1 MKSYLYYS
9 LALGLALSLA
19 VLLANVHPASPAAQE
34 DGPEVYVAE
43 VDGEIDGQVT
53 DYLER
58 VISEAEEDDAAA
70 VAIRLD
76 TPGGSLTATQDIVEL
91 ISNAGEVP
99 VVVYVAPH
107 AAQAASA
114 GTFLLMASDVAAMS
128 PGSTTGAA
136 TPVGPGGQDIPGD
149 IGNKATNDA
158 VALITGLA
166 EARDRNAEWAEE
178 AVRDAAS
185 VNAEEALDMD
195 IVEYVEPD
203 LETVLEEADGDAAP
217 TKELTLQTADA
228 TLVDQPQTF
237 SEDWGF
243 SPYLLI
249 IPGILLG
256 LGSIGLVIASVRS
269 HQQEISTGRE
279 GMIGKIGEV
288 RTTISQNAPG
298 QIFVHGE
305 LWRAYPEDPDDAPL
319 DPDTEAEVVEWRR
332 NSVIVRPHEEKPK
345 TSKGS

>member
-9 LALGLALSLA
+9 LALGLALGLA
-19 VLLANVHPASPAAQE
+19 AVHPASPAAQE
-34 DGPEVYVAE
+34 DGTEVYVAE
-43 VDGEIDGQVT
+43 VDGEINGQVT
-53 DYLER
+53 GYLER

-70 VAIRLD
+70 VAIQLD

-91 ISNAGEVP
+91 ITNAGEVP
-99 VVVYVAPH
+99 VVVYVTPQ

-114 GTFLLMASDVAAMS
+114 GTFLLMASDIAAMS

-166 EARDRNAEWAEE
+166 ESRDRNAEWAED

-185 VNAEEALDMD
+185 VNAGEALDMN

-203 LETVLEEADGDAAP
+203 LEAVLEEADGDATP
-217 TKELTLQTADA
+217 TKDLTLQTANAD
-228 TLVDQPQTF
+228 LVEQPQTF
-237 SEDWGF
+237 SESWGF
-243 SPYLLI
+243 SPYLI
-249 IPGILLG
+249 IVPGILLG
-256 LGSIGLVIASVRS
+256 IGTIGAVIASIRS
-269 HQQEISTGRE
+269 ARQRVSTGRE
-279 GMIGKIGEV
+279 GMIGKVGEV
-288 RTTISQNAPG
+288 RTRISENSPG

-305 LWRAYPEDPDDAPL
+305 LWRAFPEDPDDVPL

-332 NSVIVRPHEEKPK
+332 NSVIVRPYEEKPR